1 MREQERGEQDEFDVG
16 SSLARGPSSSLFI
29 LVPKTHHR
37 VVRVRRRHRRGGLR
51 GQLIELGR
59 GDALVDARGDL
70 LGDEN
75 LLLKREREGER
86 EFFFDCRLP
95 GAT

>member
-1 MREQERGEQDEFDVG
+1 
-16 SSLARGPSSSLFI
+16 
-29 LVPKTHHR
+29 
-37 VVRVRRRHRRGGLR
+37 VRRRHRRGGLR

-75 LLLKREREGER
+75 LLLKRERGGER